1 MDGDFKFRSV
11 EWTAEQLEAIGLI
24 TDWYERGE
32 EQDFYLSGYAGTG
45 KTTLAR
51 EIGRRFAFAAPFRRG
66 LGRDQPAMAD
76 LHVLGADAG
85 VPVIVEGTSTD
96 PVRSAEFIDRECADL
111 IRCLC
116 KHNYLRRN

>member
-51 EIGRRFAFAAPFRRG
+51 EIGRRVGGNVLYTSGTGRACCVMARKGCEPVDTIDALIYRRS
-66 LGRDQPAMAD
+66 RSVYCAK
-76 LHVLGADAG
+76 
-85 VPVIVEGTSTD
+85 D
-96 PVRSAEFIDRECADL
+96 PSCE
-111 IRCLC
+111 
-116 KHNYLRRN
+116 